1 MSAEYGI
8 HAFPLGREAGSLV
21 MTATL
26 FGPHLDR
33 DDILGW
39 AFLIALALQTTCVL
53 FLDLVDS

>member
-1 MSAEYGI
+1 
-8 HAFPLGREAGSLV
+8 

-26 FGPHLDR
+26 FGPHLGR